1 MSSSN
6 TPIVGATAPDFS
18 LPDTEGNTVTLSEL
32 VAEGRCVVVF
42 YRGHW

>member
-1 MSSSN
+1 MSRSN
-6 TPIVGATAPDFS
+6 TPNVDATAPDFS

-32 VAEGRCVVVF
+32 VADERCVVVF